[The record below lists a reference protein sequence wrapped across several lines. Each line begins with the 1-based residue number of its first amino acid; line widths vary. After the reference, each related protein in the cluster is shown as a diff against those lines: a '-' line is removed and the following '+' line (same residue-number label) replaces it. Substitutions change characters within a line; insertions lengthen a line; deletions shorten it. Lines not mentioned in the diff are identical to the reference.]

1 MDKESLWN
9 LYLLRNPAFGKE
21 GQVTLTTA
29 GLRKLFETT
38 FDKGV
43 EHGRSIAQC
52 EPFESTPIS
61 ESFKSIFR
69 KL

>member
-1 MDKESLWN
+1 MTKESLWK
-9 LYLLRNPAFGKE
+9 LYVERNPSFAGD
-21 GQVTLTTA
+21 GQVTLSAA

-61 ESFKSIFR
+61 ESFRSIFR